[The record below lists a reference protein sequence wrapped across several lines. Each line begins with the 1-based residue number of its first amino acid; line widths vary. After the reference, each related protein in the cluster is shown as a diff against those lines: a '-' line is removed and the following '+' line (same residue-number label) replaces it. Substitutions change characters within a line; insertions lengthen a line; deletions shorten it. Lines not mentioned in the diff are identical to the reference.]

1 MSEAPILIVDL
12 GNPYTQ
18 LLARRIREANV
29 YCEIVPY
36 TVSTEDIASR
46 SPKALIFS
54 GGASSLDEED
64 APQLPAGLLELGVPT
79 LGIAYGATLLAD
91 FLGGKIT
98 RSTNVEMHQKPIALE
113 ENRLFGRISKEAR
126 GKIEGL
132 VAYADRI
139 DSLPLG
145 ARAIA
150 STDRVEIA
158 AFEDGAEIWG
168 LAFHPEVDAD
178 GAGRAI
184 IEAFLFDIAG
194 ASPTWTPDSFIDEA
208 VAAIQKQVGDEAQV
222 LCALSGGVDSGVAAK
237 LVHRAVGDR
246 LTCIFVDNG
255 LLRKGEAEKVVEQ
268 FRDHFHINLVH
279 VDAADEFLSEL
290 EGVADPEMK
299 RKIIGRLFIEVFER
313 EANKVEGAR
322 FLVQGTVYP
331 DIIESVSLRRGAK
344 GVIKSHHNV
353 GGLPERMNLELVEPL
368 RLLFKDEVR
377 AVGLELGMP
386 RELVFRQPFPGP
398 GLGVRSPGPIEREKL
413 DILREADAIFIEEI
427 KAAGFY
433 EELWQSFAVILPVKT
448 VGAVG
453 EERTYEYA
461 VALRAVTGR
470 DGMTADWARL
480 PYDLLAKVS
489 NRIIN
494 EVKGCNRVCYDISSK
509 PPATIEWE

>member
-36 TVSTEDIASR
+36 TAGLEAIEAR
-46 SPKALIFS
+46 EPKALILS
-54 GGASSLDEED
+54 GSAGSLDEED
-64 APQLPAGLLELGVPT
+64 APAVAPAILELAIPT
-79 LGIAYGATLLAD
+79 LGIGYGATLLANM
-91 FLGGKIT
+91 LGGTIT
-98 RSTNVEMHQKPIALE
+98 RSMKFELHQKPISIRSGA
-113 ENRLFGRISKEAR
+113 RLFSRLSGES
-126 GKIEGL
+126 IEGL

-139 DSLPLG
+139 DRLPETM
-145 ARAIA
+145 RAIA

-158 AFEDGAEIWG
+158 AFEDTDLQVYGV
-168 LAFHPEVDAD
+168 AFHPEVDAD
-178 GAGRAI
+178 GVGRAI
-184 IEAFLFDIAG
+184 IEAFLFEIAG
-194 ASPTWTPDSFIDEA
+194 ASPTWTPGSFVDEA
-208 VAAIQKQVGDEAQV
+208 VDAIRAQVGEEAKV

-255 LLRKGEAEKVVEQ
+255 LLRKGEAEKVIEQ

-279 VDAADEFLSEL
+279 VDASEEFLHEL
-290 EGVADPEMK
+290 AGVADPEMK

-313 EANKVEGAR
+313 EARRVEGAR

-331 DIIESVSLRRGAK
+331 DIIESVSLRRGKK

>member
-18 LLARRIREANV
+18 LLARRIREASV

-36 TVSTEDIASR
+36 TDGVDAIAAR
-46 SPKALIFS
+46 APKALILS

-64 APQLPAGLLELGVPT
+64 APYLDPSILELAVPT
-79 LGIAYGATLLAD
+79 LGIAYGATLLAKI
-91 FLGGKIT
+91 LGAKIT
-98 RSTNVEMHQKPIALE
+98 RSMKFELHQKPISIKKSALFS
-113 ENRLFGRISKEAR
+113 RLEGDS
-126 GKIEGL
+126 IEGL

-139 DSLPLG
+139 DSLPEG
-145 ARAIA
+145 AESVA

-158 AFEDGAEIWG
+158 AFEDPAEIYG

-184 IEAFLFDIAG
+184 IDAFLFDIAG
-194 ASPTWTPDSFIDEA
+194 ASPTWTPDSFVDEA
-208 VAAIQKQVGDEAQV
+208 VASIKAQVGDEAQV

-313 EANKVEGAR
+313 EAHKVEGAR

-331 DIIESVSLRRGAK
+331 DIIESVSLRRGKK

-427 KAAGFY
+427 KEAGLY

-480 PYDLLAKVS
+480 PYELLAKVS